1 MVQSRK
7 AELEVKIE
15 VNIPLDIIN
24 YKERLREVEN
34 GLIQS
39 IA

>member
-24 YKERLREVEN
+24 DKDFVRSRTD
-34 GLIQS
+34 
-39 IA
+39 

>member
-1 MVQSRK
+1 MVQSRN

-24 YKERLREVEN
+24 DDDEDLLR
-34 GLIQS
+34 S
-39 IA
+39 RTD